1 MVKLVLASN
10 NQGKIREI
18 RQLVHETNIE
28 IILQT
33 ELGVPEAEET
43 GQTFIEN
50 ALLKARQAAAMTS
63 LPAIADDSGLV
74 VPALNGEPGIF
85 SARYAGEG
93 ANPQKNI
100 EKLLKNLAIPL
111 DVKREAYFYCVIVLL
126 RHATDPCPVICE
138 GKWEGKILSA
148 ARGNKGFGYDPIFFD
163 ETYQCSAA
171 QLPLAVK
178 NKISHRGQAMSKLLH
193 FIAVCYD

>member
-1 MVKLVLASN
+1 MVRVVLASN

-33 ELGVPEAEET
+33 ELGVPPAEET

-50 ALLKARQAAAMTS
+50 ALIKARQAAAMTS

-74 VPALNGEPGIF
+74 VPALNGEPGVF
-85 SARYAGEG
+85 SARYAGES
-93 ANPQKNI
+93 ANSQKNI
-100 EKLLKNLAIPL
+100 EKLLKNLGVQRDAT
-111 DVKREAYFYCVIVLL
+111 REAYFYCVIVLL
-126 RHATDPCPVICE
+126 RQAADPCPVICE

-148 ARGNKGFGYDPIFFD
+148 PRGDKGFGYDPIFFD

-171 QLPLAVK
+171 QLPLPVK

-193 FIAVCYD
+193 FIAACHG